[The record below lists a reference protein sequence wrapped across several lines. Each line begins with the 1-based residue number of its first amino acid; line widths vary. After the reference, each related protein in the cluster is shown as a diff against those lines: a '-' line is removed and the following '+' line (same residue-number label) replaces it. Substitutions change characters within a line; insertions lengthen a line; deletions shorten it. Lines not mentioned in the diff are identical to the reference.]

1 MENKMNKRAGK
12 ILYSLW
18 LTKDE
23 AEVIEDLISA
33 NKLNDVKELDEF
45 FLNDTWEEIVADLI
59 KRGDIEKR

>member
-1 MENKMNKRAGK
+1 MNKRAGK